1 MLKCCFCGLTRIFF
15 YWSLNYLPL
24 QTSPA
29 PNETWEKAENNILTK
44 TVKSPLALA
53 FHWDNFQLSLS
64 NNSCS
69 WNECILLPW
78 GSSKPTLAGSVT
90 ATRIWKQEFPTHVET
105 GLLTVNFEL
114 WTALRV
120 FTVMGTFRTCWQN
133 LDSVWAIFLGFLF
146 FGREILDFEL
156 ISGPFLDQVQTSGS
170 CWS

>member
-1 MLKCCFCGLTRIFF
+1 MFCLFLSKRSNNKFLFSPIGEWMLKCCFCGLTRIFF

-44 TVKSPLALA
+44 KSSHSPSLA

-78 GSSKPTLAGSVT
+78 GSSKTTT
-90 ATRIWKQEFPTHVET
+90 ATRIWKQECFQIVPHTENFDFWT
-105 GLLTVNFEL
+105 SLRILTVIQDFF
-114 WTALRV
+114 WTKSR
-120 FTVMGTFRTCWQN
+120 FC
-133 LDSVWAIFLGFLF
+133 LDHF
-146 FGREILDFEL
+146 F
-156 ISGPFLDQVQTSGS
+156 VQKF
-170 CWS
+170 